1 MTSPE
6 AAAVA
11 LLSRLGGINAP
22 PVPIEDLAEEIE
34 GLDVQEA
41 DDLRLVEDAPD
52 VPLGTALSGLLIP
65 RWKRI
70 WVNGAEAARS
80 PGRRRFTIAHELGHW
95 RLHCEA
101 RDDPTARVVAP
112 VWCRPADIGGEAPR
126 LQTSSRIEAEAN
138 RFAAALL
145 MPEKLVRDQAAATRL
160 NIPLLSDR
168 FEVSMPAMQIRLD
181 VLGLLPEYMR

>member
-6 AAAVA
+6 GAALA
-11 LLSRLGGINAP
+11 LLSRLGGIDAP
-22 PVPIEDLAEEIE
+22 PVPVEDLAEEIE

-41 DDLRLVEDAPD
+41 EDLRLVEDAPEI
-52 VPLGTALSGLLIP
+52 PLGTTLSGLLIP

-70 WVNGAEAARS
+70 WVNAAEAARS

-95 RLHCEA
+95 CLHCGDRHDPQA
-101 RDDPTARVVAP
+101 RAVAP

-126 LQTSSRIEAEAN
+126 LRTSARIEADAN

-145 MPEKLVRDQAAATRL
+145 MPEKLVRDQAAAARL
-160 NIPLLSDR
+160 SIPLLAHR
-168 FEVSMPAMQIRLD
+168 FGVSMPAMQVRLD
-181 VLGLLPEYMR
+181 SLGLLPEYMR